1 GGEVMEKRVA
11 RCGCGGSGAAG
22 GDDDYRDG
30 DEGGIVV
37 VAESEY
43 GDRVDPVVRTTFGV
57 RRKIPPE
64 KFSGGGGR
72 NPVGEG
78 GRRWGGMRGE
88 REGVEE
94 DDHWWW
100 KNDGDDLRCRDGVS
114 VVVLRPTP

>member
-1 GGEVMEKRVA
+1 MEKRVA

-57 RRKIPPE
+57 RENPPG
-64 KFSGGGGR
+64 KVLAAGG
-72 NPVGEG
+72 PESVGCRVAAVEWHG
-78 GRRWGGMRGE
+78 WGE
-88 REGVEE
+88 R
-94 DDHWWW
+94 
-100 KNDGDDLRCRDGVS
+100 
-114 VVVLRPTP
+114 